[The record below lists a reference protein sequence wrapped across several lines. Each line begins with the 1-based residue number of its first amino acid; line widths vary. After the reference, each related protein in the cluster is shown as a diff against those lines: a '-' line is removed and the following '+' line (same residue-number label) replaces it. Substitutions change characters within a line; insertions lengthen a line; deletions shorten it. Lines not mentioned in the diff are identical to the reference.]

1 MMSQSLDFRVGRVG
15 GLSFMASTTQLWKPK
30 DDLSNIEAYAAQLGW
45 YQMFQKKNRNS
56 DKLLGW
62 DMHVLSIFHL
72 KLS

>member
-1 MMSQSLDFRVGRVG
+1 M
-15 GLSFMASTTQLWKPK
+15 
-30 DDLSNIEAYAAQLGW
+30 SNIEAYAAQLGW

-62 DMHVLSIFHL
+62 DMHVLSIFQL